1 MLERS
6 EEKMENLGHGKHVC
20 DYFPLK
26 NEHET
31 NDQILEECYRMR
43 SREEMGEAGGVPGA
57 KGATV
62 LMRRLP
68 ALFNEVTRP
77 WMEKCSLDCA
87 RRNDETLSRRAGV

>member
-6 EEKMENLGHGKHVC
+6 EEKMEKLGHGKHVY

-31 NDQILEECYRMR
+31 NDQILKECYRMW

-57 KGATV
+57 KGATS
-62 LMRRLP
+62 
-68 ALFNEVTRP
+68 FDEEVTCP
-77 WMEKCSLDCA
+77 
-87 RRNDETLSRRAGV
+87 V